1 MRRPKAVSANMG
13 LGEQD
18 EMPNHGIHIAKKT
31 GIVAEIRSIVIN
43 GDETYMC
50 KIGEKIYKMTKIEFE
65 QKWKPYRPVKTDV
78 KQGIIEAVNAL
89 DEELNRR
96 TDD

>member
-1 MRRPKAVSANMG
+1 
-13 LGEQD
+13 
-18 EMPNHGIHIAKKT
+18 MPNHGIHIAKKT
-31 GIVAEIRSIVIN
+31 GIVAEIRSIVLN

-50 KIGEKIYKMTKIEFE
+50 KIEGKIYNMTKIDFE

-78 KQGIIEAVNAL
+78 NQGWL
-89 DEELNRR
+89 FRSGG